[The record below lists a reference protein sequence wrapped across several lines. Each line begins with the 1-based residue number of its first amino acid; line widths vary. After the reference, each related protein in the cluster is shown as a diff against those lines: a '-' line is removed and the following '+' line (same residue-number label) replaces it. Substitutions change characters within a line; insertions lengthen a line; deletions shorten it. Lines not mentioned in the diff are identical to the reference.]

1 MNERMG
7 WECPKCGRVM
17 APFVTECPNC
27 SKSAS
32 VWKGNISV
40 PTTKLDENTFTVQPV
55 LKDTITAPLNGKINL
70 TCKDGA
76 LSKSECKSDKE
87 DKFNESKIKVQ
98 KLNDKGKVVEVKD
111 MTKEELK
118 NLDNILEKILGNLL

>member
-1 MNERMG
+1 MSNRMG

-27 SKSAS
+27 GKLTSSWADESKKLGQKVKASDLIIEDSGAPSKSEYKS
-32 VWKGNISV
+32 K
-40 PTTKLDENTFTVQPV
+40 P
-55 LKDTITAPLNGKINL
+55 
-70 TCKDGA
+70 
-76 LSKSECKSDKE
+76 KSECKCHTEDKVT

-98 KLNDKGKVVEVKD
+98 KLNDKGNVVEVKE